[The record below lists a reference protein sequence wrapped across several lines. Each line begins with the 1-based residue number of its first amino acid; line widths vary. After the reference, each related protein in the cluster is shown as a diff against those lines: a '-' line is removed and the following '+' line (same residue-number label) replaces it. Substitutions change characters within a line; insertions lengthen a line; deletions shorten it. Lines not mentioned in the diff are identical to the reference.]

1 MERSGL
7 MKRKTYERNRRFA
20 PGYTRQPIRRNKMKS
35 NFIDITKEKFDEYK
49 KVQMSGEFNMFDPQ
63 ARAMTDLTKAEWV
76 TIMQEYDKLNEAWGD
91 KE

>member
-1 MERSGL
+1 MR
-7 MKRKTYERNRRFA
+7 RKAYERNRRLM
-20 PGYTRQPIRRNKMKS
+20 PGFKVKPLKKKRKNMS
-35 NFIDITKEKFDEYK
+35 VEITKEKFDEYK